1 MKIST
6 NIKSRKF
13 VALVSSLALL
23 GMVVSAPAHAGDDRS
38 RRLIQ
43 LAKPRG
49 LAATP
54 AATSIVATFSTVS
67 NASSYTVRV
76 YPERGERLVGSY
88 NSSSPS
94 VRVTGLSPVT
104 KYKITV
110 RAIGNR
116 TTYTD
121 SDESDEVR
129 VTTTRLATY
138 SITWNSACH
147 DSNFCTPATGG
158 SNTYTEGQAIVSR
171 ASDPR
176 ETGYTFVGWS
186 SSNTLATTDPSIT
199 PVSPYGNITFTALW
213 TPVTYNITWNS
224 ACHNPSVC
232 TLASIS
238 QSTYT
243 PGQGIDSP
251 YSNPSEL
258 GWTWTGWTWDLPFV
272 TVPPRGPRVA
282 APYGDLTFTGTWTAN
297 PTHAVS
303 WDLACPDA
311 NPCGSASGGSVNY
324 TEGLDITYPTEA
336 PSVSGWIFDGWSSN
350 SSAITTP
357 STTPITPY
365 GDITFTAQ
373 WRSDAPAIP
382 GTHKITWLCNGPGEV
397 NSCTAGG
404 DTSYTEGPGVF
415 PNQPFPQSTQEG
427 TIFDH
432 WQLIDGNTDT
442 DGSIMAPFVDLV
454 YEGQWFFYGF
464 GM

>member
-6 NIKSRKF
+6 TIKSRKF
-13 VALVSSLALL
+13 FALVSSLALL
-23 GMVVSAPAHAGDDRS
+23 VMVVSAPAHAGDDRS

-49 LAATP
+49 LSATP
-54 AATSIVATFSTVS
+54 KATSIVATFSTVS

-76 YPERGERLVGSY
+76 YPERGERVVGSY

-94 VRVTGLSPVT
+94 VRVTGLSPAT

-129 VTTTRLATY
+129 VTTTRLPTY

-147 DSNFCTPATGG
+147 NSNFCTIATGG
-158 SNTYTEGQAIVSR
+158 SNSYTEGQAIVSR
-171 ASDPR
+171 ASDPQ
-176 ETGYTFVGWS
+176 EAGYTFAGWS
-186 SSNTLATTDPSIT
+186 SNNSQATTDPSIT
-199 PVSPYGNITFTALW
+199 PVSPYGPITFTALW
-213 TPVTYNITWNS
+213 TPVTYDITWNS
-224 ACHNPSVC
+224 ACHNSSVC
-232 TLASIS
+232 STASIS
-238 QSTYT
+238 QFNYT
-243 PGQGIDSP
+243 PGQPIDSP
-251 YSNPSEL
+251 YSNPSEP
-258 GWTWTGWTWDLPFV
+258 GWTWAGWAFNLPLV
-272 TVPPRGPRVA
+272 SGQVP
-282 APYGDLTFTGTWTAN
+282 APYGPLTVTGTWRAN
-297 PTHAVS
+297 PTHAIT

-311 NPCGSASGGSVNY
+311 NPCGSASGGSANY
-324 TEGLDITYPTEA
+324 TEGLDITYPTAE
-336 PSVSGWIFDGWSSN
+336 PSVSGWIFDGWTSN
-350 SSAITTP
+350 SSAITSP
-357 STTPITPY
+357 ATTPTAPY
-365 GDITFTAQ
+365 GDIVFTAQ

-382 GTHKITWLCNGPGEV
+382 GTHQITWLCNGPGGG

-427 TIFDH
+427 WIFDH
-432 WQLIDGNTDT
+432 WLLIDGNINPD
-442 DGSIMAPFVDLV
+442 DGSIAAPFINLV

-464 GM
+464 GA